1 MQNENGSGDKT
12 LDNLVVIMAIVLFFG
27 TAQVMSTHAPQL
39 VSDLLGFDASY
50 IFGVISAVCVEWG
63 ALRLHFNRYARNN
76 NTAKAVKW
84 ILLGM
89 SGLCQVYNAAIE
101 TGTMSS
107 LSETLKIGFTWV
119 VPNIPLIFIILMF
132 WIGSLSPVRP
142 KTILEHI
149 TETGIY
155 NMLPKM
161 QEILYGKGNTRVSP
175 KVVEQLE
182 EILNEQEQEP
192 NNNGANPTNR
202 RS

>member
-1 MQNENGSGDKT
+1 MQENNGSGDKT

-39 VSDLLGFDASY
+39 VSDLVGFDASY

-63 ALRLHFNRYARNN
+63 ALRLHFNPYARKNG
-76 NTAKAVKW
+76 TAKWVKW

-119 VPNIPLIFIILMF
+119 VPNIPLIFIVLMF

-142 KTILEHI
+142 KSILERV
-149 TETGIY
+149 TDTGLY
-155 NMLPKM
+155 NMLPKWE
-161 QEILYGKGNTRVSP
+161 EILNGKQNTRVSS
-175 KVVEQLE
+175 KVVEQIE
-182 EILNEQEQEP
+182 EILNEPETSD
-192 NNNGANPTNR
+192 NGSNPTSR